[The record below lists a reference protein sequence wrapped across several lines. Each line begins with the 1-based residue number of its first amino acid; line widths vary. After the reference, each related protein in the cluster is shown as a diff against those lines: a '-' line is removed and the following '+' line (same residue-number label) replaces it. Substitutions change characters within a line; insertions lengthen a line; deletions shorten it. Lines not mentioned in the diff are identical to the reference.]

1 MFFNFNFHRCKPV
14 TGEDFI
20 LKLIPSVFT
29 EFSRKFLLR
38 HHMFHRNNG
47 KITDIGSMFASG
59 LLRPCF
65 WNFIT
70 VCSALRKRFNRFS
83 FIKIHDVAIDFHK
96 TNLVLGIQ
104 LFGRPPIAVVV
115 QYSDLFQ

>member
-70 VCSALRKRFNRFS
+70 VCSALRKRFTASVSLKYTMLPSTSIKQIWFS
-83 FIKIHDVAIDFHK
+83 VSSFSED
-96 TNLVLGIQ
+96 
-104 LFGRPPIAVVV
+104 RP
-115 QYSDLFQ
+115 